1 MSVLSDVDIEQL
13 IKEKKLSIEPFNEN
27 FLQPASY
34 DLRLEEIMLPPR
46 MSGEPVRYIN
56 LEAVKS
62 LPLQTAEFAHAK
74 TQEIVKLPDDICGH
88 IGLKS
93 SLTRQGVIGFV
104 GIQVDPTY
112 EGPLYISLL
121 NIGPRSVELKYNETY
136 CTIEFYKLEKP
147 AKMKYTGPYQRQFT
161 FPESIKR
168 FMEEAGTS
176 SLYNMKQSLEML
188 EDSYR
193 QLQNLLGVETEIRM
207 VSIEEAEELII
218 EYLKDH
224 EVTYPSDMADDL
236 GLDLKVVM
244 QAIENLK
251 KKKKVGEI

>member
-1 MSVLSDVDIEQL
+1 MSVLSDGEILQQL
-13 IKEKKLSIEPFNEN
+13 KKGKLIIEPFNEA

-46 MSGEPVRYIN
+46 ASGEPVRYIK
-56 LEAVKS
+56 LEEIKS
-62 LPLQTAEFAHAK
+62 LPLQTAEFAHGK
-74 TQEIVKLPDDICGH
+74 TQEVIKLPDDLCGH

-93 SLTRQGVIGFV
+93 ILTRQGVIGFF

-121 NIGPRSVELKYNETY
+121 NVGPRSVELKYNETY
-136 CTIEFYKLEKP
+136 CSIEFSQLEKP
-147 AKMKYTGPYQRQFT
+147 AQKGYAGSYQRQFT
-161 FPESIKR
+161 FPESVKK

-176 SLYNMKQSLEML
+176 SLYNMKQSIEML
-188 EDSYR
+188 EDYYNELRS
-193 QLQNLLGVETEIRM
+193 LLGVEAEIRM
-207 VSIEEAEELII
+207 VSVEEAEDLVL

-224 EVTYPSDMADDL
+224 EITYPSDMADDL
-236 GLDLKVVM
+236 GLDLKVVI